1 MKSIAIHF
9 LLLPFLCSAQYGA
22 KEARLSYESAVEN
35 SEICKTQISK
45 LKQSSDPVE
54 IGYLGAYQAIQA
66 KHVVNPLKKLSTFK
80 TGKSNIEK
88 AIVLDPNNLEL
99 RLLRLSI
106 QKNTPGIL
114 DYKASITLDEQML
127 YDNWANINDITLKK
141 RAKNLLLSSK
151 NLSIEQ
157 KNKLQ

>member
-1 MKSIAIHF
+1 MKSLCIF
-9 LLLPFLCSAQYGA
+9 LLVLPFLYSSQSGT
-22 KEARLSYESAVEN
+22 KEARLSYELAVDSA
-35 SEICKTQISK
+35 EICKTQISK
-45 LKQSSDPVE
+45 LKQSTDPLD

-88 AIVLDPNNLEL
+88 AIAIDPHNLEL

-106 QKNTPGIL
+106 QKNTPSIL
-114 DYKASITLDEQML
+114 DYKTSIKSDENIL
-127 YDNWANINDITLKK
+127 YDNWINIIDNTLKK
-141 RAKNLLLSSK
+141 RAKILLLTSK
-151 NLSIEQ
+151 YLSIEQ